1 MGGGYKLLIMSN
13 TSKIPAKIAVYSDD
27 RTVRET
33 IMAALG
39 RRLADDLPDLAYVE
53 FATADALRL
62 HNDSR
67 KSRTDFDLFILDGEA
82 TPEGGMG
89 LSRELKDELFN
100 CPPVLLITGR
110 ADDAWLASWSL
121 ADGVVTH
128 PIDPFTIATKVTELL
143 RKKLALA

>member
-1 MGGGYKLLIMSN
+1 MTGAYKLFIVSN
-13 TSKIPAKIAVYSDD
+13 ASKIPAKIAVYSDD
-27 RTVRET
+27 RTIRET
-33 IMAALG
+33 IIAALG
-39 RRLADDLPDLAYVE
+39 RRLADDLPDLAFME

-67 KSRTDFDLFILDGEA
+67 KSRTDVDLFILDGEA

-128 PIDPFTIATKVTELL
+128 PIDPFTIATKATELL
-143 RKKLALA
+143 RNKLALA